1 MTTRIQEN
9 SAGGRPDGPR
19 PHVDL
24 SGDARRR
31 RRERL
36 VRNVFLSAAVFS
48 VVVSAAIVM
57 SLVGEAFSFITQ
69 IEPGQLLADGWIT
82 RRGRFNIF
90 VLIWHTVLV
99 SAIALAVAGP
109 LGLGAA
115 IYLSEYARPGA
126 RRVLKPT
133 LEVLAGIPSVVIGF
147 FALTFITPTV
157 LKPLLSSISTSNLL
171 AAGIGVGIL
180 IVPLVASVSEDAMK
194 AVPSALREASYGL
207 GAKQWHTSLR
217 VVLPAALSGIVA
229 ALILAFSRAIGET
242 MVVALAAGFNG
253 VLTWTPLDGGL
264 PMTGAMAQL
273 AIGSDQVR
281 GANAAFQ
288 SLFFIG
294 FVLFVLT
301 LALNVLSERVVR
313 RFRQTY

>member
-1 MTTRIQEN
+1 MTAAQTDLEHDL
-9 SAGGRPDGPR
+9 P
-19 PHVDL
+19 DL
-24 SGDARRR
+24 SGDSRRR
-31 RRERL
+31 AREKVVKWML
-36 VRNVFLSAAVFS
+36 FVAAGMSMLISAGIIFS
-48 VVVSAAIVM
+48 LA
-57 SLVGEAFSFITQ
+57 GEAFSFITR
-69 IEPGQLLADGWIT
+69 IEPSQLLADGWIT
-82 RRGRFNIF
+82 RRGRFNVF
-90 VLIWHTVLV
+90 VLLWHTTMV
-99 SAIALAVAGP
+99 SVIALLVAGP

-115 IYLSEYARPGA
+115 VYMSEYAKPGA

-157 LKPLLSSISTSNLL
+157 LKPLFGSISTSNLL

-180 IVPLVASVSEDAMK
+180 VIPLVASISEDAMR
-194 AVPSALREASYGL
+194 AVPAAIREASYGL

-217 VVLPAALSGIVA
+217 VVFPAALSGIVA

-253 VLTWTPLDGGL
+253 TFTPTPLEGGL

-281 GANAAFQ
+281 GDTSAFQ

-294 FVLFVLT
+294 FALFLLT
-301 LALNVLSERVVR
+301 FILNVGSERIVR
-313 RFRQTY
+313 RFRQRY